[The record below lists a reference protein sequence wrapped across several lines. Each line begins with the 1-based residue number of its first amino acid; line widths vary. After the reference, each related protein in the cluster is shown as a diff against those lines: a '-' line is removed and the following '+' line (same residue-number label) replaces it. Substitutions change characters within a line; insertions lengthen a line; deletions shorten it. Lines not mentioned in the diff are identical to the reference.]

1 MSELPQIDPAK
12 VAQKLISKNGDLTY
26 QVTTLEVLAEALRD
40 ERDEAINRVTELEQ
54 ELASRAEPVADIS
67 SLPAER

>member
-1 MSELPQIDPAK
+1 MSELPQIDPKK

-40 ERDEAINRVTELEQ
+40 ERDEAVNRVAELEE
-54 ELASRAEPVADIS
+54 ELARRNEPVADIS
-67 SLPAER
+67 SLPAK